1 SGSARSER
9 AGRCCFPCRP
19 RHRAGRERA
28 PDLSVPSG
36 VTGATT
42 TERSWCGTMGGM
54 ASFDP
59 RTVAGRFR
67 LFAVLEAVS
76 WAGLLIGMAFKY
88 LPAEGNEIGVKIF
101 GPAHGAVFV
110 LFVLAALLTAREF
123 EWNWKTTVLALLSS
137 IPPFCTV
144 A

>member
-1 SGSARSER
+1 
-9 AGRCCFPCRP
+9 
-19 RHRAGRERA
+19 
-28 PDLSVPSG
+28 
-36 VTGATT
+36 
-42 TERSWCGTMGGM
+42 MGGM

-144 A
+144 AFEVWAVRTGKLAEPSADGAVLAKTTDAAAPARAAS